1 MNEFVIPSVRATA
14 TGTIDRVFPFE
25 RAVRLKSEFAR
36 VFSHHL
42 GCLESGSRF
51 ETESLLVTGQSGSG
65 KTKEIE
71 ELLKRFN
78 AGNIR
83 LPTGQPARFAEC
95 MLKGTLGWKDLGRNS
110 MRAIGFPLSDRARL
124 TQIEIW
130 ERVVTE
136 AKLAGVVGIHYDEAQ
151 HIFRK
156 KNETDRLAIL
166 DSFKTLMKSHD
177 WPLMLIFSGVPELD
191 GYLREEPQLYR
202 LLNRIKFNDVSLP
215 DDFDTVHE
223 IVGSYALSSK
233 LELDAGIPTED
244 FYHRLVV
251 AGAYRWGLVI
261 KLTIKAIGVARVKGA
276 SALNIGHFIDA
287 WVNKTESNPA
297 ATPFTHSG
305 YDTMFRKDHPYLEAL
320 ND

>member
-1 MNEFVIPSVRATA
+1 MNEFVIPAIRETA
-14 TGTIDRVFPFE
+14 ANTVDRIFPFE
-25 RAVRLKSEFAR
+25 RAVRLKKEFAG

-42 GCLESGSRF
+42 GCLESGARF
-51 ETESLLVTGQSGSG
+51 ETESILVTGQSGSG
-65 KTKEIE
+65 KTKEIA

-78 AGNIR
+78 ASNIL
-83 LPTGQPARFAEC
+83 LPSGQPARFAEC
-95 MLKGTLGWKDLGRNS
+95 ELKGTLGWKDLGKNS
-110 MRAIGFPLSDRARL
+110 MRAIGFPVADRARL
-124 TQIEIW
+124 TQVEIW

-191 GYLREEPQLYR
+191 GYLQEEPQLYR
-202 LLNRIKFNDVSLP
+202 LINRIRFQDVSLP

-223 IVGSYALSSK
+223 IVSSYALSSK
-233 LELDAGIPTED
+233 LELDGSIPTED

-251 AGAYRWGLVI
+251 AGAFRWGLVI
-261 KLTIKAIGVARVKGA
+261 KLTIKAIGIARETGMN
-276 SALNIGHFIDA
+276 ALNAGQFIKA
-287 WVNKTESNPA
+287 WVDKTDTNPA

-305 YDTMFRKDHPYLEAL
+305 FETMFRKDHPYLAAFSS
-320 ND
+320 

>member
-1 MNEFVIPSVRATA
+1 MNEFVIPAIRDTA
-14 TGTIDRVFPFE
+14 AGTVDHVFPLE
-25 RAVRLKSEFAR
+25 RAERLKSEFAR

-51 ETESLLVTGQSGSG
+51 ETESILVTGQSGSG

-78 AGNIR
+78 ASNIP
-83 LPTGQPARFAEC
+83 LPSGQSARFAEC
-95 MLKGTLGWKDLGRNS
+95 ILTGTQGWKDLGRNS
-110 MRAIGFPLSDRARL
+110 MRAIGFPLDGKARL
-124 TQIEIW
+124 TQVEIW

-156 KNETDRLAIL
+156 KNDNDRLAIL

-177 WPLMLIFSGVPELD
+177 WPLILVFSGVPELD

-202 LLNRIKFNDVSLP
+202 LINRIKFNDISLP

-223 IVGSYALSSK
+223 IVSSYALTSR
-233 LELDAGIPTED
+233 LELDDKISTED
-244 FYHRLVV
+244 FYHRLVA
-251 AGAYRWGLVI
+251 AGAFRWGLII
-261 KLTIKAIGVARVKGA
+261 KLTIGAIGVARVRNTGT
-276 SALNIGHFIDA
+276 LHVDHFIEA
-287 WVNKTESNPA
+287 WVTKTQANSA

-305 YDTMFRKDHPYLEAL
+305 FETIYRKDHPFVEAL
-320 ND
+320 TG